1 MSMLLDQALV
11 EDVARYC
18 PAQFLEYHQCL
29 GEGDA
34 SRCLKQQEAL
44 SSCVQTKVP
53 SFVKILS
60 ECQSVMKVYENCIK
74 DNSKIR
80 SKCFE
85 ELKAVR
91 NCSANAINAKENL
104 D

>member
-1 MSMLLDQALV
+1 MAIKDIQLLTFFF
-11 EDVARYC
+11 R
-18 PAQFLEYHQCL
+18 
-29 GEGDA
+29 
-34 SRCLKQQEAL
+34 
-44 SSCVQTKVP
+44 VP
-53 SFVKILS
+53 SFIKILD
-60 ECQSVMKVYENCIK
+60 ECQSVMKEYENCIK
-74 DNSKIR
+74 NNTKIR

>member
-1 MSMLLDQALV
+1 
-11 EDVARYC
+11 
-18 PAQFLEYHQCL
+18 
-29 GEGDA
+29 
-34 SRCLKQQEAL
+34 
-44 SSCVQTKVP
+44 
-53 SFVKILS
+53 
-60 ECQSVMKVYENCIK
+60 MKAYENCIK
-74 DNSKIR
+74 ENSKIR